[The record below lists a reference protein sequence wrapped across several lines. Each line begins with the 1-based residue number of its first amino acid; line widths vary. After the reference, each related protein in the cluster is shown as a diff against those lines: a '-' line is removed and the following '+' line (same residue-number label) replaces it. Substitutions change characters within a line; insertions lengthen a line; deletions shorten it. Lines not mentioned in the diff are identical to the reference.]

1 MNVRMR
7 QDARQIFAEALAAA
21 QPAAAFATCLR
32 LDGDRLVAG
41 GRSGLDLGGLDR
53 VYVLG
58 IGKAAPAMARALGA
72 LVAPRALAGYLVAK
86 AGQGEAVPGCQVVEA
101 AHPVP
106 DARSVAAVEG
116 ALRWLDSSVPPAAPV
131 VVLVSGGSSALFS
144 LPAGRLTIADKAA
157 VTELLLRCGADIGEV
172 NCVRK
177 HLSAVKGGQLARRLG
192 HRPALTLALS
202 DVVGDRLDIIGSGPT
217 VADASSFAD
226 AWQVL
231 ERYELT
237 LKVPDAV
244 RHHLEAG
251 LAGQIPETMRS
262 DDPILANKN
271 AVVAGNNLAACHAAK
286 ECARRLGYRP
296 LLVSDHITGDT
307 AHCAAFHAV
316 LAYDVVYAH
325 RPVAPPVCLISGG
338 ETTVRLQGGGLG
350 GRNMEFVLHCV
361 RRLAACIVPAVVL
374 SAGTDGNDGP
384 TDAAGA
390 LADNAT
396 LARAQML
403 GLDPGEFLSRND
415 SYRFFQ
421 PLNDLVITG
430 PTGTN
435 VMDIRVVLIG
445 EPARPVAG
453 DPGEIP

>member
-1 MNVRMR
+1 MNVQMR
-7 QDARQIFAEALAAA
+7 QDARQVFAAALAAA
-21 QPAAAFATCLR
+21 QPATALATCLR

-41 GRSGLDLGGLDR
+41 GRFSLDLGGQDR

-58 IGKAAPAMARALGA
+58 IGKAAPAMARALGT

-101 AHPVP
+101 THPVP

-116 ALRWLDSSVPPAAPV
+116 ALRWLDGSVPSAAPV
-131 VVLVSGGSSALFS
+131 VVLVSGGSSALFC
-144 LPAGRLTIADKAA
+144 LPAGRLTVADKAA
-157 VTELLLRCGADIGEV
+157 MTELLLRCGADIGEI
-172 NCVRK
+172 NCIRK

-192 HRPALTLALS
+192 HRPVLTLALS

-251 LAGQIPETMRS
+251 LAGQIPETVRP
-262 DDPILANKN
+262 DDPILANKH

-325 RPVAPPVCLISGG
+325 RPVAPPVCLVSGG
-338 ETTVRLQGGGLG
+338 ETTVRLQGA
-350 GRNMEFVLHCV
+350 GRSEARTPCCA

-396 LARAQML
+396 LARARTL

-445 EPARPVAG
+445 EPVRPAAGG

>member
-1 MNVRMR
+1 MNVQMR
-7 QDARQIFAEALAAA
+7 QDARQVFAEALAAA
-21 QPAAAFATCLR
+21 QPAAAFAACLR
-32 LDGDRLVAG
+32 LDGDRLAAQ
-41 GRSGLDLGGLDR
+41 GRFSLDLSGQDR
-53 VYVLG
+53 VCVLG
-58 IGKAAPAMARALGA
+58 FGKAASAMARALGT
-72 LVAPRALAGYLVAK
+72 LVAPRALAGYLVTK
-86 AGQGEAVPGCQVVEA
+86 AGHGEAVPGCQVVEA
-101 AHPVP
+101 SHPVP
-106 DARSVAAVEG
+106 DGRSVAAAEG
-116 ALRWLDSSVPPAAPV
+116 ALRWLDHSVPATAPV
-131 VVLVSGGSSALFS
+131 VVLVSGGSSALFC
-144 LPAGRLTIADKAA
+144 LPAGHLTVADKAA
-157 VTELLLRCGADIGEV
+157 VTELLLRCGADIGEI
-172 NCVRK
+172 NCIRK

-192 HRPALTLALS
+192 RRPALTLALS

-237 LKVPDAV
+237 LKVPVAV
-244 RHHLEAG
+244 RRHLEAG
-251 LAGQIPETMRS
+251 LAGQIPETVRP
-262 DDPILANKN
+262 DDPILANKS
-271 AVVAGNNLAACHAAK
+271 AVVAGNNMAACHAAK

-307 AHCAAFHAV
+307 AHCSAFHSV
-316 LAYDVVYAH
+316 LAYDVVYTH
-325 RPVAPPVCLISGG
+325 RPVPPPVCLVSGG

-361 RRLAACIVPAVVL
+361 RRLAGCNVPAVVL
-374 SAGTDGNDGP
+374 SAGTDGTDGP

-396 LARAQML
+396 LARAQAL
-403 GLDPGEFLSRND
+403 GLDPDEFLSRND

-421 PLNDLVITG
+421 PLGDLVVTG

-445 EPARPVAG
+445 EPVRPATG